1 MTATGTPDIT
11 TQTDTDSLTFQVH
24 AVPSAPDGLSSK
36 TIQLTDAAQGYS
48 PALAHGF
55 TDNSATSPLSAG
67 DSLATNTARRY
78 TNGTIDTS
86 VAQNVYNGLS
96 GTATAIVNGSA
107 DGSKA
112 FTTALNENGTFDS
125 LVISDQRD
133 ANDSISGTTYQ
144 IFIANI

>member
-1 MTATGTPDIT
+1 M
-11 TQTDTDSLTFQVH
+11 
-24 AVPSAPDGLSSK
+24 
-36 TIQLTDAAQGYS
+36 
-48 PALAHGF
+48 
-55 TDNSATSPLSAG
+55 SAG

-125 LVISDQRD
+125 LQFDSCD
-133 ANDSISGTTYQ
+133 ANDSTYGTTYPPD
-144 IFIANI
+144 F